1 MTHGVCTN
9 RAAEQVLLSGS
20 DGLIRTGA
28 RGGALGAAPLREA
41 AHLWREVT
49 VHVLVDAVW
58 CQGGALAG
66 SQGVPAASWS
76 SAWRA
81 LIPFLR
87 VVER

>member
-1 MTHGVCTN
+1 MK
-9 RAAEQVLLSGS
+9 LLG
-20 DGLIRTGA
+20 RHE
-28 RGGALGAAPLREA
+28 RLRKPIVACNIEVFEA
-41 AHLWREVT
+41 QRCERKVT